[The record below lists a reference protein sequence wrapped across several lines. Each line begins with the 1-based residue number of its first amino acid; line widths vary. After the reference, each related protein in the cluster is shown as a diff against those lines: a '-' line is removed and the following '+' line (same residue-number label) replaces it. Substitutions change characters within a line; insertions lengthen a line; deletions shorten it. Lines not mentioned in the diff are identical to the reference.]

1 MCSKFFFPTF
11 YKKIKT
17 VFSEKVVTPVPSAH
31 DVGSLKG
38 LQLKNN
44 LSTFETVQ
52 LINGSLIKPNVI
64 KSKLPWHVIGT
75 VAFVIDSD
83 SLENRLDNGTDAWR
97 RDVYKPQTPSTAK
110 ISQEARYSLCD
121 RLEERQIAKP
131 YYKCTDNL
139 EFKRQIFAIYPK
151 DINVNRA
158 KTSRTST
165 VVVFWNLNIYIIKTI
180 QQSTGLL
187 KRSWSSLTQ
196 YTDGKWT
203 KKDIIRGYEE
213 IQILRKHPKSIS
225 SRTPFTGI
233 CRKL

>member
-1 MCSKFFFPTF
+1 MCSKFFFPIF

-44 LSTFETVQ
+44 LSTFETIQ

-75 VAFVIDSD
+75 VAFVIDSE

-97 RDVYKPQTPSTAK
+97 REVYKPQTPSPAK

-121 RLEERQIAKP
+121 RFEERQVAKP
-131 YYKCTDNL
+131 YYKYTDDL
-139 EFKRQIFAIYPK
+139 EFKRQIFAIYPDGNLYRREMDQK
-151 DINVNRA
+151 GHY
-158 KTSRTST
+158 SRLQRNSDT
-165 VVVFWNLNIYIIKTI
+165 
-180 QQSTGLL
+180 
-187 KRSWSSLTQ
+187 
-196 YTDGKWT
+196 
-203 KKDIIRGYEE
+203 
-213 IQILRKHPKSIS
+213 
-225 SRTPFTGI
+225 
-233 CRKL
+233 